1 MWFSKLTGFNE
12 QSPEQVHANLDVTGN
27 IMTSRI
33 NGRSW
38 NCGLL
43 ETPTLAELRSR
54 VLECK
59 VLRGPLKISE
69 LIGDAKSLHADARN
83 SGALFQVASQFNLL
97 EMPSPG
103 VTPEASV
110 NSFSSEF
117 SSILCIILALKVVHL
132 FLP

>member
-12 QSPEQVHANLDVTGN
+12 QSPEQVRTNLDVTGN

-54 VLECK
+54 VLECN
-59 VLRGPLKISE
+59 VLSGPLKISE
-69 LIGDAKSLHADARN
+69 VIGDAKSLHADARN

-97 EMPSPG
+97 EMPSPD
-103 VTPEASV
+103 VTPEDGVGGYNKAWFV
-110 NSFSSEF
+110 
-117 SSILCIILALKVVHL
+117 CTARTG
-132 FLP
+132 